1 MKDQEFAKLVTKLY
15 ADRDR
20 LGSSQLEPEWFWGP
34 DSLYCRFVSQL
45 SAYGKES
52 LTQYCPHGQQLLT
65 VEELCELSGNE
76 RLSQLARLRLADKY
90 LADLL
95 IDSLIEPPIG
105 LTQNSLASYN
115 YQENWFRKSC
125 EFLDQKIGSQVVRW
139 SLGYWRALGFVS
151 DFLNGTGQPIQGSF
165 VERAPI
171 LIANDSVGRVLWLV
185 AERMP
190 GPAIVTPHW
199 WKLGLVHLGDGQSPD
214 LLVQVQSTLSS
225 VLRSQKESWQVRWW
239 LETYPNGGDW
249 HEEIDTAP
257 SIQAAA
263 GCLVL
268 ALADDHATRPV
279 LDSRAV
285 VSAQLDEHEHLLDV
299 GHVERKID
307 ACKRA
312 GLQCLVLSPGMV
324 EKHKAYAEKHAP
336 ELQLLPSTKLT
347 DTYEILQATS
357 PQLQAAKQCH
367 VKRRN
372 TEFQETKT
380 EPRFIDASEKKR

>member
-1 MKDQEFAKLVTKLY
+1 MKEEEFTKLVAKLY
-15 ADRDR
+15 ADQNR
-20 LGSSQLEPEWFWGP
+20 LYSSHLEPEWFWGP
-34 DSLYCRFVSQL
+34 DSLYCRLVSQL
-45 SAYGKES
+45 SAYGEES
-52 LTQYCPHGQQLLT
+52 LTKHCPDGQKPLAIQD
-65 VEELCELSGNE
+65 LCELSGNS
-76 RLSQLARLRLADKY
+76 RLSQLARLRLGDEYSAE
-90 LADLL
+90 LL
-95 IDSLIEPPIG
+95 IDSLVEPPIG
-105 LTQNSLASYN
+105 LNQNSLAPNS

-125 EFLDQKIGSQVVRW
+125 EFLDQKTGLHVVRW
-139 SLGYWRALGFVS
+139 SLGYWRALGFIS

-165 VERAPI
+165 VERTPI

-199 WKLGLVHLGDGQSPD
+199 WKLGLVHLGDDPAPD
-214 LLVQVQSTLSS
+214 LLVQVQSTVSS
-225 VLRSQKESWQVRWW
+225 VLRSQTESWQVRWW
-239 LETYPNGGDW
+239 LETYPKGGDW
-249 HEEIDTAP
+249 HEIIDTAP

-357 PQLQAAKQCH
+357 PQLQAAKRCH
-367 VKRRN
+367 VERWN
-372 TEFQETKT
+372 TEFQETET
-380 EPRFIDASEKKR
+380 EQRFIEASEKKR